1 MSEIESKDFFRE
13 RLAVHRALAAQSPQ
27 GERSVH
33 VGVGR
38 PRLATAVLD
47 VARPR

>member
-13 RLAVHRALAAQSPQ
+13 RLADRALAAQSPQ

>member
-13 RLAVHRALAAQSPQ
+13 HLAVHRALAHSPQ

-38 PRLATAVLD
+38 PQLATAVLD
-47 VARPR
+47 IARPR